1 MDKVNIQ
8 YLENKTLK
16 QEEVLHLY
24 NNVNWKA
31 YTKQAETLMEA
42 IQNSLYVLS
51 AWDENTL
58 VGLIRVIGDGCT
70 IIYIQD
76 ILVLNT
82 YQRKGIGKALM
93 DKVLIKFEHVRQKV
107 LITDNEEKTKA
118 FYQSIGFQAVA
129 EQNIVAYIKLE
140 G

>member
-1 MDKVNIQ
+1 MNIQ
-8 YLENKTLK
+8 YFENKALNQT
-16 QEEVLHLY
+16 EVLHLY

-31 YTKQAETLMEA
+31 YTKKPETLMQA
-42 IQNSLYVLS
+42 IQNSLYILS
-51 AWDENTL
+51 AWDESTL
-58 VGLIRVIGDGCT
+58 VGLIRVIGDGHT

-82 YQRKGIGKALM
+82 YQRKGIGKILM
-93 DKVLIKFEHVRQKV
+93 DKALAKFAHVRQKV

-118 FYQSIGFQAVA
+118 FYQSIGFQSVN
-129 EQNIVAYIKLE
+129 EQNIVAFIKLE